1 MEKKNKEFLS
11 LLFLECVC
19 EEDRNELFKN
29 PSLTG
34 KEKLTIEKL
43 RNIICNENYS
53 KITEVINEISNS
65 KSCIIFQ
72 TFDGHELS
80 EKTFDNDIVII
91 EKSDAPSTK
100 CFEITRSE
108 LLAFYRNHD
117 NNTMPT
123 SSLFLKIKNSLKIVN
138 VEQKQ
143 NDLIVQ
149 QYFREPCIISY
160 IHLQFKSD
168 SGKRQH
174 VYMALAFARE
184 KSYYDILCGTR
195 ALLSFRSDIVKRFK
209 NDFRENKPALY
220 ADTRFRWEW
229 LADKKAGD
237 HMCDQNIDIIS
248 NKFLKNAND
257 MIKYFNENV
266 DKSLTPQEDMLLIAN
281 THIARYFR
289 RLVAERFGNFD
300 IRSTDINDLDFS
312 KIMHTPTEDDCFI
325 DKIFFT
331 GEKLKFNNYKLIST
345 VGNSDT
351 LPSFGGNSNIKTY
364 NLKYLHC
371 FLIDILNSMLSH
383 TRNEKLNLFSN
394 EEKRSISIED
404 IVVEN
409 DKTPINSY
417 LVFRNLV
424 DVINNDLSEESIKK
438 ELLHR
443 NYELKQK
450 IEFEKNAQSNQAQG
464 ISLGSL
470 ANFVK
475 NFDATDTPLFLNA
488 FYEHII
494 VKDQYG
500 KDHYATQFVLKLP
513 ILIKGDNK

>member
-1 MEKKNKEFLS
+1 MEEMNKEFLS

-19 EEDRNELFKN
+19 EEDRNEFFKN
-29 PSLTG
+29 LSLTG
-34 KEKLTIEKL
+34 KEQLTIENL
-43 RNIICNENYS
+43 RKIICNEKYS
-53 KITEVINEISNS
+53 KITEAINEISNS
-65 KSCIIFQ
+65 ESCIIFQ
-72 TFDGHELS
+72 TFDGQELS

-91 EKSDAPSTK
+91 EKSNNPSSK
-100 CFEITRSE
+100 SFEITRSE
-108 LLAFYRNHD
+108 LLSFYRNHD

-123 SSLFLKIKNSLKIVN
+123 SSLFLKIKNSLKIVI
-138 VEQKQ
+138 VESNQ

-149 QYFREPCIISY
+149 EYIRKPCIISY

-174 VYMALAFARE
+174 VYIALVFARE

-209 NDFRENKPALY
+209 NDFKENKPALY

-248 NKFLKNAND
+248 NKFLENAND
-257 MIKYFNENV
+257 MIKYFNRNV
-266 DKSLTPQEDMLLIAN
+266 DKPLTPQDDMLLIAN

-289 RLVAERFGNFD
+289 RLVAERFGNVD
-300 IRSTDINDLDFS
+300 IRSTNINDLNFS
-312 KIMHTPTEDDCFI
+312 KIINTPTEGDYFE

-331 GEKLKFNNYKLIST
+331 DEKLKLHNYKLIST

-351 LPSFGGNSNIKTY
+351 LPSFSNKSNIKTY
-364 NLKYLHC
+364 NIKYLHC
-371 FLIDILNSMLSH
+371 FLVDILNSMLSH
-383 TRNEKLNLFSN
+383 TRNKGLNEFLD

-404 IVVEN
+404 ILVGN
-409 DKTPINSY
+409 DKTPIYSC
-417 LVFRNLV
+417 LVFKNLV
-424 DVINNDLSEESIKK
+424 DKIDNNLSEESIKK
-438 ELLHR
+438 LLSIR

-450 IEFEKNAQSNQAQG
+450 IEFEKNAQSNEAQG

-475 NFDATDTPLFLNA
+475 NFDATDKPLFLNA
-488 FYEHII
+488 FYEHKI
-494 VKDQYG
+494 VKDQHG
-500 KDHYATQFVLKLP
+500 NDHYVRQFVLKLP
-513 ILIKGDNK
+513 ILIKGDDE

>member
-1 MEKKNKEFLS
+1 MNKEFLS

-19 EEDRNELFKN
+19 EEDRNELFQTL
-29 PSLTG
+29 SLTDE
-34 KEKLTIEKL
+34 KKLTVEKL

-53 KITEVINEISNS
+53 TITKSINKISNS
-65 KSCIIFQ
+65 ESCIIFQ
-72 TFDGHELS
+72 TFDGQELS

-91 EKSDAPSTK
+91 EKSNNPSSK
-100 CFEITRSE
+100 SFEITRSE
-108 LLAFYRNHD
+108 LLAFYRNHY
-117 NNTMPT
+117 NNSMPR
-123 SSLFLKIKNSLKIVN
+123 SSLFLKIKNSLKIVQ
-138 VEQKQ
+138 VESKQ

-149 QYFREPCIISY
+149 QYIRQPCTISY

-174 VYMALAFARE
+174 VYVALAFARE
-184 KSYYDILCGTR
+184 KDYYDILCGTR

-209 NDFRENKPALY
+209 NDFKENKPALY
-220 ADTRFRWEW
+220 ADTCFRWEW

-248 NKFLKNAND
+248 NKFLENAND
-257 MIKYFNENV
+257 MIKYFNKNV
-266 DKSLTPQEDMLLIAN
+266 DKPLTPQDDMLLIAN

-300 IRSTDINDLDFS
+300 IRSTNINDLSFS
-312 KIMHTPTEDDCFI
+312 KIINTPTEANHFE

-331 GEKLKFNNYKLIST
+331 DEKLKFNNYKLIST

-351 LPSFGGNSNIKTY
+351 LPSFNDKSNIKTY
-364 NLKYLHC
+364 NIKYLHC
-371 FLIDILNSMLSH
+371 FLIDILNSMLLH
-383 TRNEKLNLFSN
+383 TRSKELDEFSD

-409 DKTPINSY
+409 DNAPIYSY
-417 LVFRNLV
+417 LVFINLV
-424 DVINNDLSEESIKK
+424 DKIDNKLNEEKIK
-438 ELLHR
+438 ELLLIQ

-488 FYEHII
+488 FYKHKI
-494 VKDQYG
+494 VKDQQG
-500 KDHYATQFVLKLP
+500 NDHYVRQFVLKLP
-513 ILIKGDNK
+513 ILVKGDN